1 MKFVEGLRAQGYERL
16 ATTDELR
23 QLRDHGVSL
32 KFIDELKQAGF
43 DRVPLETLVR
53 LRDHG
58 VTAAYIQKM
67 KSRGYN
73 NLTLDQYIDLRD
85 RGVN

>member
-1 MKFVEGLRAQGYERL
+1 MKFVEGLRALGYERL

-23 QLRDHGVSL
+23 RLRDHGVSI
-32 KFIDELKQAGF
+32 KFIEEMKQAGF

-58 VTAAYIQKM
+58 VSAAYIQKL
-67 KSRGYN
+67 KSKGYN
-73 NLTLDQYIDLRD
+73 SLTLEQYIDLRD